1 MMAKAPSLRRSS
13 SLTAADRMVLRLA
26 FAATFAFAIAALRDW
41 EFSFLAPMLAI
52 QILAATP
59 ACPNFRQGATIPLV
73 IFLSTNIALGAA
85 TLLMGTPVVLLA
97 AVGVVICWAFY
108 GQRRGAPAIAV
119 LLVQI
124 AFCCVPLIATISL
137 DVARDFGD
145 FLLWSS
151 IAAIITVWIAY
162 ALFPQPP
169 SSTPAASGPAP
180 IALSPARAAHVAI
193 SDALVLFPLL
203 VTFIVR
209 GDINNIV
216 ILMITINLLR
226 EIELAHSRRLAL
238 AILLAN
244 LLGGVLAVFAHQFIL
259 LPDNLLLF
267 LLTVFLAGLWFS
279 GRLVRGGP
287 MAPVYALAFG
297 TFLLVLGLA
306 ITPLPGGA
314 EELFTVRI
322 SKIVLASLYAI
333 GALSLVA
340 RIRLGP
346 RPNPTL

>member
-1 MMAKAPSLRRSS
+1 
-13 SLTAADRMVLRLA
+13 MVLRLA

-41 EFSFLAPMLAI
+41 EFSFLAPMLAV

-73 IFLSTNIALGAA
+73 IFLSTKIALGAS

-97 AVGVVICWAFY
+97 VVGLVICWTFY

-137 DVARDFGD
+137 DVARDFSD

-151 IAAIITVWIAY
+151 IAAIATVWIAY
-162 ALFPQPP
+162 ALFPAPP
-169 SSTPAASGPAP
+169 NPAQAAGAATPVALPPGHAA
-180 IALSPARAAHVAI
+180 LVAI
-193 SDALVLFPLL
+193 SDTLVLLPLL

-216 ILMITINLLR
+216 ILMITMNLLR

-244 LLGGVLAVFAHQFIL
+244 LLGGVLAVLAHQFIQL
-259 LPDNLLLF
+259 SDNLFLF
-267 LLTVFLAGLWFS
+267 LLTVFLAGLWFG
-279 GRLVRGGP
+279 GRLVRGGST
-287 MAPVYALAFG
+287 APVYALGFG
-297 TFLLVLGLA
+297 TFLLILGLA
-306 ITPLPGGA
+306 ITPLPGGS

-340 RIRLGP
+340 RLRLRNAP
-346 RPNPTL
+346 D

>member
-1 MMAKAPSLRRSS
+1 MEKAPGLRRSL

-26 FAATFAFAIAALRDW
+26 FAATFGFGIAALRDW
-41 EFSFLAPMLAI
+41 EFSFLAPMLAV
-52 QILAATP
+52 QILVAAP
-59 ACPNFRQGATIPLV
+59 ACPNFRQGVTIPLV
-73 IFLSTNIALGAA
+73 IFLSTNVALGAS

-97 AVGVVICWAFY
+97 AVGLVICWTFY
-108 GQRRGAPAIAV
+108 GQKRGAPAIAV

-137 DVARDFGD
+137 DVARDFSD

-162 ALFPQPP
+162 ALFPAPQAPAQAAAVPLP
-169 SSTPAASGPAP
+169 STQAAD
-180 IALSPARAAHVAI
+180 VAI
-193 SDALVLFPLL
+193 SDTLVLLPLL

-244 LLGGVLAVFAHQFIL
+244 LLGGALAVLAHQFIL
-259 LPDNLLLF
+259 LSDSLPLF
-267 LLTVFLAGLWFS
+267 LLTVFLAGLWFA

-297 TFLLVLGLA
+297 TFLLVLGMA

-340 RIRLGP
+340 RIRL
-346 RPNPTL
+346 RPQPDPMS

>member
-1 MMAKAPSLRRSS
+1 MEKAPSLRRSIA
-13 SLTAADRMVLRLA
+13 LTAADRVVLRLA
-26 FAATFAFAIAALRDW
+26 FAATFGFAIAALRDW
-41 EFSFLAPMLAI
+41 EFSFLAPMLAV
-52 QILAATP
+52 QILAAAP

-73 IFLSTNIALGAA
+73 IFLSTNIALGAS
-85 TLLMGTPVVLLA
+85 TLLMETPVVLLA
-97 AVGVVICWAFY
+97 GVGLVICWSFY

-137 DVARDFGD
+137 DVARDFSD

-162 ALFPQPP
+162 ALFPPPP
-169 SSTPAASGPAP
+169 SSAQSAGPPAP
-180 IALSPARAAHVAI
+180 IALSPARAAQVAI
-193 SDALVLFPLL
+193 SDTLVLLPLL

-226 EIELAHSRRLAL
+226 EIELVGSRRLAL

-244 LLGGVLAVFAHQFIL
+244 LLGGVLAVLAHQFIL
-259 LPDNLLLF
+259 LSGSLLLF
-267 LLTVFLAGLWFS
+267 LLTVLLAGLWFG
-279 GRLVRGGP
+279 GRLVRGGAA
-287 MAPVYALAFG
+287 APVYALAFG
-297 TFLLVLGLA
+297 TFLLILGLA
-306 ITPLPGGA
+306 ITPLPGGSD
-314 EELFTVRI
+314 ELFTVRM

-340 RIRLGP
+340 RLRL
-346 RPNPTL
+346 RS

>member
-1 MMAKAPSLRRSS
+1 MEKASSLRGAF
-13 SLTAADRMVLRLA
+13 SLTAADRVVLRLA
-26 FAATFAFAIAALRDW
+26 FAATFAFGIAAVRDW
-41 EFSFLAPMLAI
+41 EFSFLAPMLAV

-73 IFLSTNIALGAA
+73 IFLSTNIALGAS
-85 TLLMGTPVVLLA
+85 TLLMGAPIVLLA
-97 AVGVVICWAFY
+97 AVGVVVCWSFY

-137 DVARDFGD
+137 DVARDFSD

-151 IAAIITVWIAY
+151 IAAIITIWIAY
-162 ALFPQPP
+162 ALFPTPP
-169 SSTPAASGPAP
+169 STAQAGGAPAP
-180 IALSPARAAHVAI
+180 IALPPAHAAQVAI
-193 SDALVLFPLL
+193 SDTLVLLPLL
-203 VTFIVR
+203 ATFIVR

-244 LLGGVLAVFAHQFIL
+244 LLGGVLAVLAHQFIL
-259 LPDNLLLF
+259 LSDSLLLF
-267 LLTVFLAGLWFS
+267 LLTVLLAGLWFG

-297 TFLLVLGLA
+297 TFLLILGLA

-340 RIRLGP
+340 RIRL
-346 RPNPTL
+346 RPHHT

>member
-1 MMAKAPSLRRSS
+1 MEKAPSLRRSIV
-13 SLTAADRMVLRLA
+13 LTAADRMVLRLA
-26 FAATFAFAIAALRDW
+26 FAATFGFAIAALRDW
-41 EFSFLAPMLAI
+41 EFSFLAPMLAV
-52 QILAATP
+52 QILAAAP
-59 ACPNFRQGATIPLV
+59 VCPNFRQGVTIPLM
-73 IFLSTNIALGAA
+73 IFVSTNIALGAS

-97 AVGVVICWAFY
+97 AVGLVICWSFY

-137 DVARDFGD
+137 DVARDFSD

-151 IAAIITVWIAY
+151 IAAIITVWIAH
-162 ALFPQPP
+162 ALFPAPP
-169 SSTPAASGPAP
+169 VAAQAAAAPLPSTQAAQ
-180 IALSPARAAHVAI
+180 VAI
-193 SDALVLFPLL
+193 SDTLVLLPLL

-244 LLGGVLAVFAHQFIL
+244 LLGGALAVLAHQFIL
-259 LPDNLLLF
+259 LSDSLPLF
-267 LLTVFLAGLWFS
+267 LLTVLLAGFWFG

-287 MAPVYALAFG
+287 TAPVYALAFG
-297 TFLLVLGLA
+297 TFLLVLGMA

-340 RIRLGP
+340 LIRL
-346 RPNPTL
+346 RPQPDARR

>member
-1 MMAKAPSLRRSS
+1 MEKAPSLRRAL
-13 SLTAADRMVLRLA
+13 SLTAADRVVLRLA
-26 FAATFAFAIAALRDW
+26 FAATFGFAIAALRDW
-41 EFSFLAPMLAI
+41 EFSFLAPMLAV

-59 ACPNFRQGATIPLV
+59 ASPSFRQGATIPLV
-73 IFLSTNIALGAA
+73 IFLSTNVALGASS
-85 TLLMGTPVVLLA
+85 LLMGTPLVLLA
-97 AVGVVICWAFY
+97 IVGLVICWTFY
-108 GQRRGAPAIAV
+108 AQRRAAPAMAV

-137 DVARDFGD
+137 DVARDFSD

-162 ALFPQPP
+162 ALFPPP
-169 SSTPAASGPAP
+169 TSSAPAAGPPAP
-180 IALSPARAAHVAI
+180 TGLAPAQAAQVAM
-193 SDALVLFPLL
+193 SDTLVLLPLL

-226 EIELAHSRRLAL
+226 EVELAPGRRLAL

-244 LLGGVLAVFAHQFIL
+244 LLGGALAVLAHQFIL
-259 LPDNLLLF
+259 LSDSLLLF
-267 LLTVFLAGLWFS
+267 LLTVLLASLWFG

-297 TFLLVLGLA
+297 TFLLVLGMA

-322 SKIVLASLYAI
+322 SKIILASLYAI
-333 GALSLVA
+333 GALSVVA
-340 RIRLGP
+340 RIRL
-346 RPNPTL
+346 RPQPDARL